1 MRGGKMSNEDEF
13 VPILGK
19 NELEE
24 GLMKNVSAEDVS
36 ILLVKLFGQIFAVS
50 NRCPHMGCSL
60 GGGTLEGYIITC
72 PCHDWRF
79 DLRTGEFQEAKE
91 ITLTTFEWRIE
102 SGKICIRIADDIE

>member
-1 MRGGKMSNEDEF
+1 MSGQDEF
-13 VPILGK
+13 VPVLRE
-19 NELEE
+19 NELNE
-24 GLMKNVSAEDVS
+24 GSMTVVSVQGVS
-36 ILLVKLFGQIFAVS
+36 ILLVKLMGQIFAVS

-60 GGGTLEGYIITC
+60 GGGTLDGYIITC

-102 SGKICIRIADDIE
+102 SGKICIRPEG